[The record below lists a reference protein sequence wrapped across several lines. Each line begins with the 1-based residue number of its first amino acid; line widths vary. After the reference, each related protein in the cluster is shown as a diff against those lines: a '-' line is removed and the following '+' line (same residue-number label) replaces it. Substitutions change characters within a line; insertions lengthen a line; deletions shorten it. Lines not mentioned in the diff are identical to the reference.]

1 MIVLF
6 ATFKLPTLALPVTA
20 NDVNVPT
27 EVMFRCAFVVSVPI
41 NKLAP
46 IVPLFA
52 YTLLAV
58 IFPVTVKST
67 SVPTLVI
74 LG

>member
-1 MIVLF
+1 M
-6 ATFKLPTLALPVTA
+6 AYTLPAVAFPVTA
-20 NDVNVPT
+20 KLVRVPKDVT
-27 EVMFRCAFVVSVPI
+27 FGCAAVVSVPV

-52 YTLLAV
+52 YTLPDV
-58 IFPVTVKST
+58 VFPVTVNDV
-67 SVPTLVI
+67 SVPTLVM

>member
-1 MIVLF
+1 
-6 ATFKLPTLALPVTA
+6 
-20 NDVNVPT
+20 
-27 EVMFRCAFVVSVPI
+27 MFGCAFVVSVPI

-58 IFPVTVKST
+58 IFPVTDKST